1 MFPAV
6 NLLWRNKVRGNRA
19 AANERRFLPITKWW
33 WTIAKHATH
42 TIQRD
47 RCNPARSRIGRTD
60 RMRRAKRS
68 VWLDEPNDAMRT
80 SSGLTPFSRT
90 PSRDALSVGV
100 RTSWAESA
108 LLQMRR
114 RHEILMSEG

>member
-1 MFPAV
+1 
-6 NLLWRNKVRGNRA
+6 
-19 AANERRFLPITKWW
+19 
-33 WTIAKHATH
+33 
-42 TIQRD
+42 
-47 RCNPARSRIGRTD
+47 
-60 RMRRAKRS
+60 MRRAKRS
-68 VWLDEPNDAMRT
+68 VWLDEPNDAMPT
-80 SSGLTPFSRT
+80 SSGLTPFSRHT